1 MIKKTLIFLSLFMS
15 ISLFSQQLELD
26 KYQYIIVQ
34 SKLEFLKSADQ
45 FQTSSLL
52 KFLLKKKGFT
62 VFMSNEKLP
71 QNLNNNRCLSLSA
84 TILDNSSMLS
94 IKNTIELKDC
104 YGKVLYTSKVG
115 KSRNK
120 DYKKGYHEAIR
131 SAFGSMTDFEYNS
144 NTAIA
149 SKKEVT
155 ADKDLVVVDI
165 IATPKVVKTPSVKTE
180 IVVSNDVDM
189 LYAQVNTNGYQL
201 INTKPEVVFVI
212 LKTNVKNVFVIKDK
226 NGVFYKVGEIW
237 VAEYY
242 ENTELIEKQFQVKF

>member
-1 MIKKTLIFLSLFMS
+1 MIKKTLFFLTLFMS
-15 ISLFSQQLELD
+15 ISLFSQQSEFD

-34 SKLEFLKSADQ
+34 SKFEFLKSADQ

-52 KFLLKKKGFT
+52 KFLLKKKGFK
-62 VFMSNEKLP
+62 VFLSNEKLP
-71 QNLNNNRCLSLSA
+71 QLLNNNRCLSLSA
-84 TILDNSSMLS
+84 SIIDNSSMLS

-131 SAFGSMTDFEYNS
+131 RAFDSMTDFEYDYDS
-144 NTAIA
+144 SIAINKGVTKGKA
-149 SKKEVT
+149 AVVKVTSKIVKTLEIKKEIVT
-155 ADKDLVVVDI
+155 SKD
-165 IATPKVVKTPSVKTE
+165 SV
-180 IVVSNDVDM
+180 I
-189 LYAQVNTNGYQL
+189 LYAQENANGFQL
-201 INTKPEVVFVI
+201 INTKPEVIFII

-226 NGVFYKVGEIW
+226 NGIFYKVGEIW

-242 ENTELIEKQFQVKF
+242 ENTQFVEKQYQVKF